1 MEDSVARLLSV
12 EIHNVKN
19 VYSGKIDMAKNTMS
33 DWFSQESDI
42 LGIYGQ
48 NGSGKTAVIQVLSLF
63 KALMC
68 GQPFWSDFRNWMSA
82 NKDKCSCS
90 IKVAIKKDNVKKYIA
105 TYSWV
110 ISRNGFREN
119 SPGLISEK
127 LMVSKYN
134 ESGSWTKTTPFF
146 NCTFS
151 NESEQ
156 IFTPKYRYEKFIQG
170 DQKKYIALSVA
181 LKMTQEKQ
189 TSLLF
194 SNDFYE
200 ILKTSPENDFFEI
213 VSTLRKYAWENIFT
227 ILNSHTGMISAGLII
242 PLAIVHKEQDTKAFG
257 EFPIPLREPLTVDK
271 RTFLLI
277 DSVIKKI
284 DSVIKTLVPGL
295 SIETK
300 RHGSE
305 LLKDG
310 TEGIR
315 FELISIRDGNSF
327 PLRYESEG
335 IQKIISIL
343 SAVIFMY
350 NNPTALIAI
359 DEFDAGIFEALL
371 GSLLHVIEETG
382 RGQLIFTSHNLR
394 PLEVLKKDNI
404 IFSTANANNRYIRMT
419 NIRPTNNLRDCYIRA
434 LSIEDQPEKLAE
446 ETRESEIRRALRKA
460 GENG

>member
-1 MEDSVARLLSV
+1 MNNSVIRLLSL

-19 VYSGKIDMAKNTMS
+19 VYSGKIDMTKNTS
-33 DWFSQESDI
+33 GDYFSQEADI

-63 KALMC
+63 KAMMC
-68 GQPFWSDFRNWMSA
+68 GKPLWSDFQNWMSA
-82 NKDKCSCS
+82 DKDECSCS
-90 IKVAIKKDNVKKYIA
+90 IKIAIKRNNGKKFIV

-110 ISRNGFREN
+110 ISRNGYQKN
-119 SPGLISEK
+119 TPGLISEK
-127 LMVSKYN
+127 LLVSKYN
-134 ESGSWTKTTPFF
+134 DDGTWTKTTPYF
-146 NCTFS
+146 NCSFS
-151 NESEQ
+151 NIKEQ

-170 DQKKYIALSVA
+170 DQNRYIGLSVA
-181 LKMTQEKQ
+181 LKMTQEKH

-194 SNDFYE
+194 SKEFYE
-200 ILKTSPENDFFEI
+200 QLNNSPEQDFFEI
-213 VSTLRKYAWENIFT
+213 ITDIKKYANENIFT
-227 ILNSHTGMISAGLII
+227 ILNSHIGMISTGLII
-242 PLAIVHKEQDTKAFG
+242 PLAIIHKEQDTKAFG
-257 EFPIPLREPLTVDK
+257 EFPIPLKKPLTVDNK
-271 RTFLLI
+271 TFLII

-300 RHGSE
+300 QNGAE
-305 LLKDG
+305 LLNDG

-315 FELISIRDGNSF
+315 FELVSIRDGKRF

-343 SAVIFMY
+343 SAVIFVY

-359 DEFDAGIFEALL
+359 DEFDAGIFETLL
-371 GSLLHVIEETG
+371 GSLLYVIEETG

-404 IFSTANANNRYIRMT
+404 IFSTANAKNRYIRMT

-434 LSIEDQPEKLAE
+434 LSIGDQPEKLAE
-446 ETRESEIRRALRKA
+446 ETKESEIRRALRKA